1 MTPELR
7 NDYLEAL
14 DIPEFLYNKNDSIPR
29 AEIIVQC
36 LLVETS
42 PEKSFC
48 EPGDTKNLLVK
59 MLSSIGLSLNN
70 TTSISIQSGDLE
82 ESIKTHPTRAVLVM
96 GGPINLKSDNLFFTH
111 HPRDILKN
119 PSLKREAWEVL
130 KMVKKCLS

>member
-29 AEIIVQC
+29 TKISVQC

-42 PEKSFC
+42 PEGSFC

-82 ESIKTHPTRAVLVM
+82 ESIKTHPTRVVLVM
-96 GGPINLKSDNLFFTH
+96 GGSINLKSDNLFFTH

>member
-29 AEIIVQC
+29 TKTSVQC

-42 PEKSFC
+42 PERSFC

-70 TTSISIQSGDLE
+70 TTSISIQSGELE
-82 ESIKTHPTRAVLVM
+82 KNIKAYPARVVLVM
-96 GGPINLKSDNLFFTH
+96 GKSINSKSDNLFSTH

-119 PSLKREAWEVL
+119 PALKREVWEVL
-130 KMVKKCLS
+130 KKVKKCLS

>member
-1 MTPELR
+1 MTPESR
-7 NDYLEAL
+7 NDYLDAL
-14 DIPEFLYNKNDSIPR
+14 NIPEFLYNRNDAIPR
-29 AEIIVQC
+29 TKISVQC

-48 EPGDTKNLLVK
+48 EPGDSKNLLVK

-82 ESIKTHPTRAVLVM
+82 DSIKNHPARTVLVM
-96 GGPINLKSDNLFFTH
+96 GECINSKSDILFSTH

-119 PSLKREAWEVL
+119 PSLKRETWEVL
-130 KMVKKCLS
+130 KRVKKCLS

>member
-14 DIPEFLYNKNDSIPR
+14 DIPEFLYNKNDSIPN

-70 TTSISIQSGDLE
+70 TTSISIQSVDLE
-82 ESIKTHPTRAVLVM
+82 EKIKTHPARVVLVM
-96 GGPINLKSDNLFFTH
+96 GELINSKSDNLFSTH
-111 HPRDILKN
+111 HPRDILRN
-119 PSLKREAWEVL
+119 PALKREAWEVL
-130 KMVKKCLS
+130 KKIKKCLS

>member
-14 DIPEFLYNKNDSIPR
+14 DIPEFLYNKNDSISR
-29 AEIIVQC
+29 AEIIVQS

-70 TTSISIQSGDLE
+70 TTSISIQSEDLE
-82 ESIKTHPTRAVLVM
+82 ENIKAHPAL
-96 GGPINLKSDNLFFTH
+96 
-111 HPRDILKN
+111 
-119 PSLKREAWEVL
+119 SLIHI
-130 KMVKKCLS
+130 

>member
-14 DIPEFLYNKNDSIPR
+14 DIPEFLYNKNNSIPN

-48 EPGDTKNLLVK
+48 EPGDSKNLLVK

-70 TTSISIQSGDLE
+70 TTSISIQSVDLE
-82 ESIKTHPTRAVLVM
+82 EKIKTHPARVVLVM
-96 GGPINLKSDNLFFTH
+96 GESINSKSDNLFSTH

-119 PSLKREAWEVL
+119 PVLKREAWEVL
-130 KMVKKCLS
+130 KKVKKCLS

>member
-14 DIPEFLYNKNDSIPR
+14 DIPEFLYNKNDSIPN

-48 EPGDTKNLLVK
+48 EPGDSKNLLVK

-70 TTSISIQSGDLE
+70 TTSISIQSVDLE
-82 ESIKTHPTRAVLVM
+82 EKIKTHPARVVLVM
-96 GGPINLKSDNLFFTH
+96 GELINSKSDNLFSTH
-111 HPRDILKN
+111 HPRDILRN
-119 PSLKREAWEVL
+119 PALKREAWEVL
-130 KMVKKCLS
+130 KKMKKCLS

>member
-14 DIPEFLYNKNDSIPR
+14 DIPEFLYNKNDSIPN
-29 AEIIVQC
+29 AEIIFQC

-70 TTSISIQSGDLE
+70 TTSISIQSVDLE
-82 ESIKTHPTRAVLVM
+82 EKIKTHPARVVLVM
-96 GGPINLKSDNLFFTH
+96 GELINSKSDNLFSTH
-111 HPRDILKN
+111 HPRDILRN
-119 PSLKREAWEVL
+119 SALKREAWEVL
-130 KMVKKCLS
+130 KKIKKCLS

>member
-1 MTPELR
+1 MTTKSR

-29 AEIIVQC
+29 TKISVQC

-48 EPGDTKNLLVK
+48 ESGDTKNLLAK
-59 MLSSIGLSLNN
+59 MLSSIGLSFKN
-70 TTSISIQSGDLE
+70 TTSISIKSSDLE
-82 ESIKTHPTRAVLVM
+82 KSIKSHPARVVLVM
-96 GGPINLKSDNLFFTH
+96 GESTNLKLDNLFFTH

-119 PSLKREAWEVL
+119 PALKREAWEVL

>member
-14 DIPEFLYNKNDSIPR
+14 DIPEFLYNKNDSIPN

-42 PEKSFC
+42 PDKSFC
-48 EPGDTKNLLVK
+48 EPGDTKNLLAK

-70 TTSISIQSGDLE
+70 TTSISIQSDDIE
-82 ESIKTHPTRAVLVM
+82 EGIKTNPAKIVLVM
-96 GGPINLKSDNLFFTH
+96 GELINSKSDNLFSTH
-111 HPRDILKN
+111 HPRDILEN
-119 PSLKREAWEVL
+119 PSLKREVWEVL
-130 KMVKKCLS
+130 KKVKQCLS

>member
-14 DIPEFLYNKNDSIPR
+14 DIPDFLYNKNDSIPKTK
-29 AEIIVQC
+29 ISVQC

-42 PEKSFC
+42 TEGSFC
-48 EPGDTKNLLVK
+48 EPGYTKNLLVK

-82 ESIKTHPTRAVLVM
+82 ESIKSHPAKVVLVM
-96 GGPINLKSDNLFFTH
+96 GRSISLTSDNLFSTH

-119 PSLKREAWEVL
+119 PTLKREVWEVL
-130 KMVKKCLS
+130 KKVKKCLS

>member
-1 MTPELR
+1 MTSELR
-7 NDYLEAL
+7 NNYLEAL
-14 DIPEFLYNKNDSIPR
+14 NIPEFLYNKNDAIQRTKIS
-29 AEIIVQC
+29 VQC

-48 EPGDTKNLLVK
+48 EPGDSKNLLVK

-82 ESIKTHPTRAVLVM
+82 DSIKNHPARTILVM
-96 GGPINLKSDNLFFTH
+96 GESINSKSDNLFSTH

-119 PSLKREAWEVL
+119 PSLKRETWEVL
-130 KMVKKCLS
+130 KRVKKCLS

>member
-1 MTPELR
+1 MTTKLR

-14 DIPEFLYNKNDSIPR
+14 DIPEFLYNKNNSITK

-42 PEKSFC
+42 PEQSFC
-48 EPGDTKNLLVK
+48 EPGDSKNLLVK

-82 ESIKTHPTRAVLVM
+82 ENINAHPARVVLVM
-96 GGPINLKSDNLFFTH
+96 GESINSKSDNQFSTH
-111 HPRDILKN
+111 HPREILKN
-119 PSLKREAWEVL
+119 PTLKREVWEVL
-130 KMVKKCLS
+130 KKVKQCLS

>member
-7 NDYLEAL
+7 YEYLEAL

-29 AEIIVQC
+29 TKISVQC

-48 EPGDTKNLLVK
+48 EPGDTKNLLAK
-59 MLSSIGLSLNN
+59 MLSSIGLSLKN
-70 TTSISIQSGDLE
+70 TTSISIQSSDLE
-82 ESIKTHPTRAVLVM
+82 KSIKNHPARVILVM
-96 GGPINLKSDNLFFTH
+96 GESINSKSDNLFSTH

-119 PSLKREAWEVL
+119 PALKREVWEVL
-130 KMVKKCLS
+130 KKVKKCLS

>member
-14 DIPEFLYNKNDSIPR
+14 DIPEFLYNKNDSIPN

-36 LLVETS
+36 LLVETN
-42 PEKSFC
+42 PDKSFC
-48 EPGDTKNLLVK
+48 EPGDTKNLLAK

-82 ESIKTHPTRAVLVM
+82 ENIKTHPARVVLVM
-96 GGPINLKSDNLFFTH
+96 GESINSMSDNLFSTH

-119 PSLKREAWEVL
+119 PTLKREVWEVF
-130 KMVKKCLS
+130 KKVKKCLS

>member
-1 MTPELR
+1 MTPESR
-7 NDYLEAL
+7 NDYLDAL
-14 DIPEFLYNKNDSIPR
+14 NIPEFLYIRNDVIPR
-29 AEIIVQC
+29 TKISVQC

-48 EPGDTKNLLVK
+48 EPGDSKNLLVK

-82 ESIKTHPTRAVLVM
+82 DSIKNHPARTILVM
-96 GGPINLKSDNLFFTH
+96 GDSISSNSDNLFSTH

-119 PSLKREAWEVL
+119 PSLKREAWEEL
-130 KMVKKCLS
+130 KRLKKCLS

>member
-7 NDYLEAL
+7 NNYLEAL

-29 AEIIVQC
+29 TKISVQC

-48 EPGDTKNLLVK
+48 EPGDTKNLLAK
-59 MLSSIGLSLNN
+59 MLSSIGLSLKN
-70 TTSISIQSGDLE
+70 TTSISIQSSDLE
-82 ESIKTHPTRAVLVM
+82 KSIKNHPARVILVM
-96 GGPINLKSDNLFFTH
+96 GESINSKSDNLFSIH

-119 PSLKREAWEVL
+119 PVLKREAWEVL
-130 KMVKKCLS
+130 KKGKKCLS